1 MSRPEVEAVF
11 SHDVVIVG
19 AGIAGLAA
27 ALGAAPRPVALL
39 TKTRLGE
46 GGSSPWAQG
55 GMAAAVG
62 ADDSPAL
69 HAADTLAVSGGI
81 GDPEVVAVLAA
92 EGPGVVDRLLDLGV
106 ELDRDAAGHLAL
118 GREAA
123 HSRRRILH
131 AHGDTT
137 GAELVRALSAAV
149 RRAAHVRVF
158 EQLFAEDLVVE
169 KGRVVGL
176 VARRADGR
184 RELHLARAVVLATGG
199 IGQVYGC
206 TTNPPEVTG
215 DGLAMAAR
223 AGARLADLEMVQFH
237 PTALAAGAD
246 PMPLLTEAL
255 RGEGAILVDAAGRRF
270 MVEEH
275 PLAELAPRDV
285 VARAIHRRLEAGE
298 RVFLDAR
305 RAVGEA
311 FPQRFPRVF
320 GLCQEHGLDP
330 RRQPM
335 PVAPAAHYHM
345 GGIASDLDGRTSLP
359 GLWVCGE
366 ASSTGAHGANRLAS
380 NSLLEGAVF
389 GSRVAGDLKRNLG
402 PLLPAPR
409 LHDLPPPRAAAPEV
423 EAAVEAEVRQ
433 LMTRHVGVVREAAG
447 LREAL
452 ERFEALEAA
461 HPALGGEARN
471 LLLVAQL
478 VTAAALARQE
488 SRGGHFRADFP
499 GTDPAQARRSFWV
512 LGADGEL
519 RAVQEEG
526 AEPVIAAG
534 ARA

>member
-1 MSRPEVEAVF
+1 MSRPAVGSVF
-11 SHDVVIVG
+11 SHDVVVVG

-55 GMAAAVG
+55 GMAVAVG
-62 ADDSPAL
+62 ADDSPTL

-81 GDPEVVAVLAA
+81 GDPAVVEVLAR
-92 EGPGVVDRLLDLGV
+92 EGPGVVGRLLGLGV
-106 ELDRDAAGHLAL
+106 DFDRDAEGRLAL

-131 AHGDTT
+131 AQGDTT

-149 RRAAHVRVF
+149 RRAGHVRVF
-158 EQLFAEDLVVE
+158 EQLFAEDLVVQG
-169 KGRVVGL
+169 GRVVGL
-176 VARRADGR
+176 VARRTDGS

-199 IGQVYGC
+199 IGQVYAR

-237 PTALAAGAD
+237 PTALAGGAD

-255 RGEGAILVDAAGRRF
+255 RGEGAILVDGAGRRF
-270 MVEEH
+270 MLEEH

-298 RVFLDAR
+298 SVFLDAR
-305 RAVGEA
+305 EAVGEA
-311 FPQRFPRVF
+311 FPRRFPSVF
-320 GLCQEHGLDP
+320 SLCQGHGLDP
-330 RRQPM
+330 RRQPL

-366 ASSTGAHGANRLAS
+366 VSSTGAHGANRLAS

-389 GSRVAGDLKRNLG
+389 GGRVAADLKHNLA
-402 PLLPAPR
+402 PLQPAPR
-409 LHDLPPPRAAAPEV
+409 LHELPPPRAGAPEV
-423 EAAVEAEVRQ
+423 EGAVEAEIRQ
-433 LMTRHVGVVREAAG
+433 LMTRQVGVVRDQAG
-447 LREAL
+447 MQQAL
-452 ERFEALEAA
+452 ERFAALEGAY
-461 HPALGGEARN
+461 PDLGGEARN
-471 LLLVAQL
+471 LLLVARL
-478 VTAAALARQE
+478 VTTAALARRE
-488 SRGGHFRADFP
+488 SRGGHFRSDFP
-499 GTDPAQARRSFWV
+499 ATAPSQAYRSFWV
-512 LGADGEL
+512 LGADGLL
-519 RAVQEEG
+519 RAAKVER
-526 AEPVIAAG
+526 AEPAAAAG